1 MKKMS
6 LILSLLLLS
15 SAALADKHGHHDH
28 GKGLGAHEH
37 GAIKLEI
44 AVEGKT
50 IEIDL
55 DGPAESFIGFE
66 YAPKT
71 DKEKKVF
78 KDAEALW
85 TKDLLTKLFVIDKK
99 LGCTSSEVSFKQEIE
114 EDKSKAAKKEA
125 GIHSDIE
132 AGAKIICAQDLKGQK
147 LTVNVKKHYPH
158 IKKLSL
164 DLIGSETK
172 SIEAKATEEI
182 KL

>member
-6 LILSLLLLS
+6 LVLSMFLLVTPTF
-15 SAALADKHGHHDH
+15 AHEHHS
-28 GKGLGAHEH
+28 KGLCAHEH

-66 YAPKT
+66 YKPT
-71 DKEKKVF
+71 TEKEKKTF
-78 KDAEALW
+78 NDAESLW
-85 TKDLLTKLFVIDKK
+85 TKDLLTKLFVLDKK
-99 LGCTSSEVSFKQEIE
+99 LGCMSSEVTFKQENE
-114 EDKSKAAKKEA
+114 EDKSKDAKKES
-125 GIHSDIE
+125 GIHSEIE
-132 AGAKIICAQDLKGQK
+132 AKAKITCAQDLKGQK
-147 LTVNVKKHYPH
+147 VLVSVKKHYPH
-158 IKKLSL
+158 IRKLTL
-164 DLIGSETK
+164 DLVGSETK